1 MKQFLRLLVPA
12 MAVTVIAAP
21 VAAQP
26 KPVAEIIFKNVAPEA
41 VAPALASECT
51 RRRMALIR
59 NTPERVVCKRPLA
72 TAKARTPHTVSEL
85 WSFALDRMSRGR
97 TKVEAHASFEAAA
110 PHGYALLSFSDPT
123 PESSVAM
130 RGFMENVRDGGFPE
144 LLGR

>member
-1 MKQFLRLLVPA
+1 MKQSLRLLVPA
-12 MAVTVIAAP
+12 LAATLVALPAAP
-21 VAAQP
+21 QA
-26 KPVAEIIFKNVAPEA
+26 KPAAEIIFKDVAPEA
-41 VAPALASECT
+41 VAPRLASECT

-72 TAKARTPHTVSEL
+72 AARTRTPHTASEL

-97 TKVEAHASFEAAA
+97 TKVAAHASFEAAA
-110 PHGYALLSFSDPT
+110 PHGYALLSFSDPI

-130 RGFMENVRDGGFPE
+130 RGFMENVRDGGVPE